1 MATFDLAVCLKGHV
15 SNSMET
21 DCHWLFRGYTKLLR
35 SGETLEDETCVLVNN
50 MSEETFNERIVELK
64 DYLKNN
70 FDSEDYL
77 VVATKSDS
85 LYYDTWNFGQF
96 WYGEFRPYKKVKVS
110 LEVE

>member
-15 SNSMET
+15 SKSMQT
-21 DCHWLFRGYTKLLR
+21 DCHWLFSDYSKLLR

-64 DYLKNN
+64 GYLKNN

-85 LYYDTWNFGQF
+85 LYYDKWNFGQF
-96 WYGEFRPYKKVKVS
+96 FLGEFRPYKKVQVS